1 MRFRYMVVEVKRETM
16 DAAGRYASN
25 PGFPALLAG
34 RYQPPHGWRAVSHAN
49 LENGFTILL
58 EQEASEVPYR

>member
-25 PGFPALLAG
+25 HDFHALLAG
-34 RYQPPHGWRAVSHAN
+34 RYQPPHAN
-49 LENGFTILL
+49 VENGFTILL
-58 EQEASEVPYR
+58 EREASEVPYR